1 MRQQEVRSKILELMG
16 GGFERTP
23 LNAKVMG
30 ETQMEG
36 FRIEKVVYESQ
47 PGFYVT
53 ALLYVPDGKAIKG
66 CDAR

>member
-1 MRQQEVRSKILELMG
+1 MQ
-16 GGFERTP
+16 TP

-47 PGFYVT
+47 PKFYVT
-53 ALLYVPDGKAIKG
+53 ALLYVPEDGANVYVV
-66 CDAR
+66 R